1 MSVYAGAAFLAVSM
15 LVSSVSPGAAVEI
28 GGIETS
34 KLATS
39 VNIDRIKSVLNL
51 TPEQRRY
58 WPAVEGALRELG
70 ARRSA
75 HAENSGFVHRVSSKM
90 VSVVLDGAAV
100 ARLASAARPLIMALD
115 SEQRHA
121 AMSLAHEM
129 GLGPVVAALN

>member
-1 MSVYAGAAFLAVSM
+1 MSVYAGAAVLAVSM

-28 GGIETS
+28 GGVEAS
-34 KLATS
+34 RLATS

-51 TPEQRRY
+51 TPEQKRY

-70 ARRSA
+70 ARHPA
-75 HAENSGFVHRVSSKM
+75 HAENASFVRRMSSKM

-100 ARLASAARPLIMALD
+100 ARLASAARPLIMALN
-115 SEQRHA
+115 SEQRQA
-121 AMSLAHEM
+121 AMGLAHEM